1 MKQKISF
8 AGGICSAT
16 IIVAFGIYLMTHDI
30 PQNVCSWIMW
40 AVLDSI
46 ILVSCFKAGN
56 KRPWLPAGFVLGASI
71 VAIILLT
78 RGVWGW
84 GVVET
89 ISAIGATIA
98 IVCWWKL
105 GPKSAIVASVLA
117 MTIAG
122 IPAMHDAWVLPDPSS
137 WWLWG
142 GVAFSALLSCYGAKK
157 WTVEECFLPSA
168 SFAFNIAMT
177 ILVLR

>member
-1 MKQKISF
+1 
-8 AGGICSAT
+8 
-16 IIVAFGIYLMTHDI
+16 
-30 PQNVCSWIMW
+30 MW
-40 AVLDSI
+40 TVLDNL

-56 KRPWLPAGFVLGASI
+56 KRPWLPVGFALGASL
-71 VAIILLT
+71 VTIILLT
-78 RGVWGW
+78 KGVWHW
-84 GVVET
+84 SNVET

-105 GPKSAIVASVLA
+105 GPRSAVVASVLA

-122 IPAMHDAWVLPDPSS
+122 IPAMHDAWILPDPSG

-142 GVAFSALLSCYGAKK
+142 GVALSSILSFYGAKA
-157 WTVEECFLPSA
+157 WTIEERFLPSV
-168 SFAFNIAMT
+168 SFIFNIAMT